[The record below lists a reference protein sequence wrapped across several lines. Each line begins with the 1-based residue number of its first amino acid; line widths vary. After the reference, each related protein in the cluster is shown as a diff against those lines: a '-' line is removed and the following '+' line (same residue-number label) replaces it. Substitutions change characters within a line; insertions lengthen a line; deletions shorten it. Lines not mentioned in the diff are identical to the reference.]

1 MAELLGIIAPL
12 KKFLSDTDETI
23 MMFVESQKNPILSFD
38 SGRIYNIPD
47 FQREIRWD
55 MDNISVLIEDIKNG
69 PKFLGN
75 IILTKHNPKKYSII
89 DGQQRIT
96 VLTMILN
103 CIKHLH
109 QNEIDIITPC
119 SLTIE
124 SFSGFHKLMDEHFPD
139 EKKFD
144 IEIIKSDKL
153 KQLQKYYQ
161 LWNYILG
168 LEEIQLKKEAK
179 ELLRNLGESSFN
191 IIINESDDTSKGIR
205 YFIDV
210 NLKGKQ
216 LDTED
221 IFKSY
226 LFSNDFGQEIRSLW
240 YDLKKNAIDI
250 EKSSLDYPLLKLLE
264 HYFYCDLYL
273 DNKYRGL
280 EFGTDFLL
288 KENHKDPDTNNT
300 YRKGTHII
308 EVIDDKSYMRSS
320 LNDINQIA
328 SIILEIVRSSSITDT
343 LKELFF
349 FIDANG
355 NKKSLDNT
363 ELKIIHNI
371 MGKML
376 KDSKVPP
383 KALVMKYILLVLLR
397 SENKKKE
404 DLRQI
409 YAVYMFTVLFT
420 IFQNKKSTEALM
432 NILKAKEDTWYSELV
447 KQINGYFSLDR
458 ITDNRL
464 LAQYKLGQNEAEE
477 DFRFRCKSLAT
488 IYNYLC
494 IKSQKVT
501 IRKGMMNQLYKFI
514 TDETSF
520 SVEHFVISESKEH
533 LVRSSN
539 LFDSYEIDRSI
550 YNKYVNNFFNF
561 IFIDQETNSMLSN
574 FWLPE
579 KIDKLDTNTIKCEY
593 SKMVIHNLSP
603 LSKALEERAKPD
615 YKDNLDLFFTRDF
628 KELYIQYAKK
638 VLDDVIEKIKG

>member
-12 KKFLSDTDETI
+12 KKFLSDTDEKIT
-23 MMFVESQKNPILSFD
+23 MFVESQKNTILSFD
-38 SGRIYNIPD
+38 SGRVYNIPD

-55 MDNISVLIEDIKNG
+55 TDNISVLIEDIKNG

-75 IILTKHNPKKYSII
+75 IILTKHNGKKYSII

-103 CIKHLH
+103 CIKYLH
-109 QNEIDIITPC
+109 QNQIDIITPC
-119 SLTIE
+119 TLTVE
-124 SFSGFHKLMDEHFPD
+124 SFPGFNELMDEYFP
-139 EKKFD
+139 EEGKSN
-144 IEIIKSDKL
+144 ITIIKNDKL
-153 KQLQKYYQ
+153 RQLQKYYQ
-161 LWNYILG
+161 LWNYILE
-168 LEEIQLKKEAK
+168 LEEIQSKKEAK
-179 ELLRNLGESSFN
+179 ELLRNLSESSFN

-240 YDLKKNAIDI
+240 YDLKKNSIDI
-250 EKSSLDYPLLKLLE
+250 EKSNLDYPLLKLLE

-273 DNKYRGL
+273 DSKYKGL

-288 KENHKDPDTNNT
+288 NKNHKDPDTNNT

-308 EVIDDKSYMRSS
+308 EVIDNKSYMRSA
-320 LNDINQIA
+320 LGDINQIIP
-328 SIILEIVRSSSITDT
+328 IILEIVRSSSITDK
-343 LKELFF
+343 LKEFFF
-349 FIDANG
+349 FIDSKG
-355 NKKSLDNT
+355 NKKPLDTT

-371 MGKML
+371 MGKIL

-397 SENKKKE
+397 NKDKKKE

-420 IFQNKKSTEALM
+420 IFQTKKSTDPFM
-432 NILKAKEDTWYSELV
+432 NILMAKEDTWYSELI
-447 KQINGYFSLDR
+447 KQINGYFSSDK
-458 ITDNRL
+458 ITDGRL
-464 LAQYKLGQNEAEE
+464 LAQYKLARNEDEE

-488 IYNYLC
+488 IYNYFK
-494 IKSQKVT
+494 INNQKVI
-501 IRKGMMNQLYKFI
+501 IRKGMTSQLYRFI
-514 TDETSF
+514 TDDSSY
-520 SVEHFVISESKEH
+520 SVEHFIISESKEH
-533 LVRSSN
+533 MIKSSG
-539 LFDSYEIDRSI
+539 LFDSYEINKSI

-579 KIDKLDTNTIKCEY
+579 KIDKLNTDAIQCEY
-593 SKMVIHNLSP
+593 SKMIIRNLSS
-603 LSKALEERAKPD
+603 LSKKFKERAKPD
-615 YKDNLDLFFTRDF
+615 YKDNLDLFFSRDF
-628 KELYIQYAKK
+628 KDLYIEYAKN
-638 VLDDVIEKIKG
+638 VLDDVIEKIKE